1 MGGRLMLRQFFN
13 QVSALLKD
21 EAGLTS
27 TEYST
32 MGGAMAGGVFSM
44 SDALTEASGTA
55 FDNVISAVAGEED
68 TSATTTP

>member
-1 MGGRLMLRQFFN
+1 MLRQFFN

-44 SDALTEASGTA
+44 PDALTEASGTA

-68 TSATTTP
+68 TTATTTP